1 MNFVLSRQDKL
12 PIGRNL
18 DPDIIDGMNVM
29 EVSLNNDCS
38 HARLKICITGD
49 SFQQRQGF
57 SWLSKNNKLLR
68 YRLAQILRHRKN
80 VPTLSFESHNL
91 IQQAGRKFIEQIAS
105 IAEVLMKMNEHL
117 MNRRRR
123 LGLPDED
130 EPQND
135 IKETIDEHPKGQFLI

>member
-91 IQQAGRKFIEQIAS
+91 IQQA
-105 IAEVLMKMNEHL
+105 EVLMKMNEHL

>member
-91 IQQAGRKFIEQIAS
+91 IQQA
-105 IAEVLMKMNEHL
+105 EVLMKMNEHL

-130 EPQND
+130 EPSND
-135 IKETIDEHPKGQFLI
+135 IKESIDEHPKGQFLI